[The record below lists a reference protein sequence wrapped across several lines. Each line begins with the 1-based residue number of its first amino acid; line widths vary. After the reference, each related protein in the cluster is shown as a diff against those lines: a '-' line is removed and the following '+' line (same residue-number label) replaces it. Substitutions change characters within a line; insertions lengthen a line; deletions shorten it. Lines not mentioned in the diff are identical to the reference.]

1 MNKSLSIIDNVIIDS
16 KEFVSFKLGCLRSR
30 NIIDKWNIISIAFSD
45 GQINRWTRLDIELL
59 LQLKSLILV
68 EFVSSSSILLVI
80 INDIVKINNITVPI
94 FVTL

>member
-1 MNKSLSIIDNVIIDS
+1 MFTFKKCYRQIQYTFII
-16 KEFVSFKLGCLRSR
+16 
-30 NIIDKWNIISIAFSD
+30 WNIISIAFSD

-68 EFVSSSSILLVI
+68 EFVSSSSSIVLVI